1 MDAGTSAGGTS
12 VRQMATGAFRK
23 SNETVINSAI
33 AVKGL
38 IGISPSVFNAKKVK
52 PGQDSSASRLNTA
65 KKSPTHSPLLPFFGP
80 QSTPVVVANL
90 YRIGP
95 GWRGLH
101 NGQPDD
107 GTSSVLSMTES

>member
-33 AVKGL
+33 SVKGL

-65 KKSPTHSPLLPFFGP
+65 KKSPTHSPSLPF
-80 QSTPVVVANL
+80 SNDS
-90 YRIGP
+90 
-95 GWRGLH
+95 LH
-101 NGQPDD
+101 RLSWPTCTELDQD
-107 GTSSVLSMTES
+107 GEAFTMVS